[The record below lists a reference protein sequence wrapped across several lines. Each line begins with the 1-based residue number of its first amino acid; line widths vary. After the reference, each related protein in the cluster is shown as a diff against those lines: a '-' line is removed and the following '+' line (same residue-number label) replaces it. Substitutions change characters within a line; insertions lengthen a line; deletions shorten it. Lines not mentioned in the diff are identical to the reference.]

1 MGLDRNTQSVLSFV
15 YLMCKYS
22 VYYEK
27 SRIED
32 IVLILMVDHHF
43 FRPRNTLYS
52 KWAERYLPQSDS
64 LIEDWKEELKHCLC
78 KMGRDKGMKGLTY
91 RPSQV

>member
-1 MGLDRNTQSVLSFV
+1 MLVALSDYKWVLTVINTHSILSFV

-43 FRPRNTLYS
+43 FRPRNTL
-52 KWAERYLPQSDS
+52 
-64 LIEDWKEELKHCLC
+64 
-78 KMGRDKGMKGLTY
+78 
-91 RPSQV
+91 